1 MTCYLLD
8 ADVLIQAK
16 NGAYG
21 FDIVPGFW
29 RWIEAAHA
37 SGRVFVV
44 RKVADE
50 IEAGAD
56 ELATWM
62 SNQPASFKIAT
73 DSGDA
78 GSLGAVSAWATAS
91 TTYRQSAIATF
102 LAAGDYYLVAQAHAR
117 GYTVVTHEVPAPQ
130 SKTRI
135 KIPDACNALT
145 VPWMSLFEML
155 RTEGARFA

>member
-29 RWIEAAHA
+29 RWIETAHVD
-37 SGRVFVV
+37 GKVFVV
-44 RKVADE
+44 QKVADE
-50 IEAGAD
+50 VEAGDD
-56 ELATWM
+56 ELAEWM
-62 SNQPASFKIAT
+62 SNQPPSFKIAT

-78 GSLGAVSAWATAS
+78 GSLAALSAWAAAS
-91 TTYRQSAIATF
+91 TSYRQAAIATF
-102 LAAGDYYLVAQAHAR
+102 LAAGDYYLIAQAHAR
-117 GYTVVTHEVPAPQ
+117 GCTVVTHEVPAPQ

-135 KIPDACNALT
+135 KIPDACNALN
-145 VPWMSLFEML
+145 VPWMSSFEML
-155 RTEGARFA
+155 RVEGARFA

>member
-29 RWIEAAHA
+29 RWIEAAHVD
-37 SGRVFVV
+37 GKVFVV
-44 RKVADE
+44 QKVADE
-50 IEAGAD
+50 VVAGDD
-56 ELATWM
+56 ELAEWM
-62 SNQPASFKIAT
+62 SNQPPSFKIAT
-73 DSGDA
+73 DSDDA
-78 GSLGAVSAWATAS
+78 GSLAALSAWAVAS
-91 TTYRQSAIATF
+91 TSYRQAAIATF
-102 LAAGDYYLVAQAHAR
+102 LAAGDYYLIAQAHAR

-135 KIPDACNALT
+135 KIPDACNALN

-155 RTEGARFA
+155 RAEGARFG

>member
-29 RWIEAAHA
+29 RWIEAAHVD
-37 SGRVFVV
+37 GKVFVV
-44 RKVADE
+44 QKVAGD
-50 IEAGAD
+50 D
-56 ELATWM
+56 ELAGWM
-62 SNQPASFKIAT
+62 SNQPPSFKIAT

-78 GSLGAVSAWATAS
+78 GSLAALSAWAVAS
-91 TTYRQSAIATF
+91 TSYRQAAIATF
-102 LAAGDYYLVAQAHAR
+102 LAAGDYYLIAQAHAR

-135 KIPDACNALT
+135 KIPDACNALN

-155 RTEGARFA
+155 RAEGARFG

>member
-1 MTCYLLD
+1 VTKYFLD

-29 RWIEAAHA
+29 RWVETAHA
-37 SGRVFVV
+37 SGKVFVV

-50 IEAGAD
+50 VEAGDD
-56 ELATWM
+56 ELAEWM
-62 SNQPASFKIAT
+62 SNQPPSFKITT
-73 DSGDA
+73 DAGDA
-78 GSLGAVSAWATAS
+78 GSLAALSAWAAAS
-91 TTYRQSAIATF
+91 TTYRQAAISTF
-102 LAAGDYYLVAQAHAR
+102 LAAGDYYLIAQAHAR

-135 KIPDACNALT
+135 KIPDACNALG
-145 VPWMSLFEML
+145 VPWKSLFQML